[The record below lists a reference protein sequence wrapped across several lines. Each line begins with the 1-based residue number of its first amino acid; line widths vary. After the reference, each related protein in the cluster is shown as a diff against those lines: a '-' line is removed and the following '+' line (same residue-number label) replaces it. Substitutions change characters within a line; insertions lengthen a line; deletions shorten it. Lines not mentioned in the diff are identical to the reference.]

1 MARAPADKA
10 SAQHDRTAARKAE
23 GRNLVILCDGTGN
36 ELGGAFSDEI
46 SNIRISN
53 VLKLY
58 RIAEKGKRQLV
69 YYSPGVGTIGRVD
82 WLYRWK
88 QKALAVIGLAMGY
101 GLDANVLGAYRFLVE
116 NWQEGDRIYIF
127 GFSRGA
133 WTARVLAGFVHLV
146 GLVRPSQLNMCDN
159 ALATYKRAAKEDKL
173 PIAWHFAKVIGA
185 RFPPIHFIGVWD
197 TVASVMVPRARAWLP
212 SFETLPYTRTNPSVR
227 IFRHALA
234 LDERRRM
241 FRVAPWAQPQLHIPN
256 RFEPSAKQDQDIEQ
270 RWFPG
275 VHSDVGGGYREDE
288 SGLSKRPLIW
298 IAEEA
303 AKAGL
308 RITRSNLL
316 KYAKGEGLADDDHH
330 YTAPD
335 AAAPMHNSL
344 GWGWKPLEILPKRVK
359 YRQWKRPSLFGFYL
373 PWGEPRPVDLAHIL
387 DESVHERR
395 RMDSKYR
402 PPNAP
407 VTDAALPTTPTP
419 DSESL

>member
-1 MARAPADKA
+1 MAKAAAGKTAKREDKPPP
-10 SAQHDRTAARKAE
+10 RKAE
-23 GRNLVILCDGTGN
+23 GRNIVILCDGTGN
-36 ELGGAFSDEI
+36 ELGGALSDEI
-46 SNIRISN
+46 SDIRISN

-58 RIAEKGKRQLV
+58 RIAEKGQRQIV
-69 YYSPGVGTIGRVD
+69 YYAPGVGTVGRVD

-88 QKALAVIGLAMGY
+88 QKTLAVLGLATGY

-116 NWQEGDRIYIF
+116 TWQEGDRIYIF

-133 WTARVLAGFVHLV
+133 WTARVLAGFLHLI

-159 ALATYKRAAKEDKL
+159 ALATYKRAAAEKKL

-197 TVASVMVPRARAWLP
+197 TVASVIVPRADRAWIP
-212 SFETLPYTRTNPSVR
+212 SLETLPYTRTNPSVG

-241 FRVAPWAQPQLHIPN
+241 FRVAPWTQPQPHVPN
-256 RFEPSAKQDQDIEQ
+256 RFAPAVRQDQDIEQ

-275 VHSDVGGGYREDE
+275 VHSDIGGGYREDE

-298 IAEEA
+298 IVEEA
-303 AKAGL
+303 VKAGL
-308 RITRSNLL
+308 RITRGNFL

-330 YTAPD
+330 YVAPD
-335 AAAPMHNSL
+335 ANAPMHNSL
-344 GWGWKPLEILPKRVK
+344 GWGWKPLEIIPKRAK
-359 YRQWKRPSLFGFYL
+359 YREWKRFSLLGLYL
-373 PWGEPRPVDLAHIL
+373 PWAEPRAVDPAHIV
-387 DESVHERR
+387 DETVHERQRKDR
-395 RMDSKYR
+395 RYR

-407 VTDAALPTTPTP
+407 PQATPRTDTGRA
-419 DSESL
+419 